1 MRLGNLLYTKR
12 TSSND
17 FGNATLK
24 NMKERNGEGKNSVLY
39 VRKDPDMTWIHKKE
53 LDERFTTDIRKYRE
67 KKPVVETSSAECEN
81 SRTSGCRKK
90 IGQILST
97 TTIMNMRQL
106 GKYQS
111 GLCGANMRLPQP
123 N

>member
-1 MRLGNLLYTKR
+1 MRLGNLVYTKR

-53 LDERFTTDIRKYRE
+53 LDERFTTDIRKYRK

-90 IGQILST
+90 LD
-97 TTIMNMRQL
+97 RF
-106 GKYQS
+106 
-111 GLCGANMRLPQP
+111 CAQP
-123 N
+123 R